1 MNLTSEELIKLVEY
15 HDSKTME
22 FEKNIVRYTG
32 LERSDL
38 EEYQTGAI
46 LVLVALM
53 KLKQVTIDEMLEEC
67 LKNLHK

>member
-1 MNLTSEELIKLVEY
+1 MNLTSEELIKLVEEY
-15 HDSKTME
+15 DSKTME

-38 EEYQTGAI
+38 EEYQTDAI

>member
-1 MNLTSEELIKLVEY
+1 MNLTSEELIKLVEAY
-15 HDSKTME
+15 DSKTME

-38 EEYQTGAI
+38 KEYQTGAI

-53 KLKQVTIDEMLEEC
+53 KLKQVTIDEMIEEC
-67 LKNLHK
+67 LKNLPK

>member
-1 MNLTSEELIKLVEY
+1 MTQKQWSLK
-15 HDSKTME
+15 
-22 FEKNIVRYTG
+22 KNIVRYTG

>member
-1 MNLTSEELIKLVEY
+1 MNLTSEELIELAEEY
-15 HDSKTME
+15 DSKTME

>member
-1 MNLTSEELIKLVEY
+1 MNLTSEELIKLVEEY
-15 HDSKTME
+15 DSKTME

>member
-1 MNLTSEELIKLVEY
+1 MNLTSEELIKLVEEY
-15 HDSKTME
+15 DSKTIE

>member
-1 MNLTSEELIKLVEY
+1 MTQKQWSLK
-15 HDSKTME
+15 
-22 FEKNIVRYTG
+22 KNIVRYTG

-38 EEYQTGAI
+38 EEYQTDAI

>member
-1 MNLTSEELIKLVEY
+1 MNLTSEELIKLAEEY
-15 HDSKTME
+15 DSKTME